1 MATDFLNVIERAL
14 MMGISDTV
22 NTLIDNTT
30 DMANAHVDKY
40 NVHVFGEFPEVSD
53 LKFPAIVVEH
63 TGSGFEEQF
72 MGQDVSLGSVSGTG
86 ETYGASYT
94 FHIILDQDSYVK
106 VKTAN
111 AGVTGKKYT
120 ATTLSGIT
128 VQNDSTLNAIEV
140 GMLPTETALEVQK
153 ITSGSTTL
161 AVDDLIQV
169 GYETMK
175 ITGITDTAGDGQ
187 FTPAVLTVIREF
199 DGTSAVNYTQGS
211 AISILS
217 SGTPDVIYRQRRLLN
232 WLMLNVAN
240 AVMDINFDIYE
251 EEDTQ
256 VLERHLNS
264 WQSVGFIPD
273 LQWYGASADFTITFT
288 NIR

>member
-94 FHIILDQDSYVK
+94 LHIILDQDSYVK
-106 VKTAN
+106 VKTTN
-111 AGVTGKKYT
+111 AGVTGKKHI

-128 VQNDSTLNAIEV
+128 VQNDTTLNAIEV

-169 GYETMK
+169 GSETMK

-256 VLERHLNS
+256 VIERHLNS

-273 LQWYGASADFTITFT
+273 LQWYGASADFSITFT